1 MAMLRQ
7 TIADAE
13 QRALFDWWLATRGDR
28 GMPARADFDPIAHPR
43 ALPRIFLVE
52 ISPEPPHFLNR
63 LCGTE
68 IDEQQ
73 GYPMTGR
80 NFEEVFAGELLRFT
94 AARFA
99 DVAFNGLISYHSTIF
114 RKDDSG
120 RQTRF
125 TRLLLPLSD
134 DGSRVDMILGSRVQ
148 SGDLPRSYETLAHD
162 RETRQRYEVAV
173 VAAAEA
179 DRTDIKTLDG

>member
-1 MAMLRQ
+1 MRTLRDLIVDPEHQ
-7 TIADAE
+7 S
-13 QRALFDWWLATRGDR
+13 LLDWWLAVRGGRD
-28 GMPARADFDPIAHPR
+28 MPARADFDPIDHPR
-43 ALPRIFLVE
+43 CLPRIFLVE

-80 NFEEVFAGELLRFT
+80 PFEEVFAGELLRLT
-94 AARFA
+94 TGRFA
-99 DVAFNGLISYHSTIF
+99 DVAFNRRVSYDSTVF
-114 RKDDSG
+114 TNADGDRS
-120 RQTRF
+120 TRF

-134 DGSRVDMILGSRVQ
+134 DGSRVDMILGSRIQ
-148 SGDLPRSYETLAHD
+148 AGNLPRSYGILASD
-162 RETRQRYEVAV
+162 RKVRQRYEIAV

-179 DRTDIKTLDG
+179 DRSGATILEA